1 MNTCLINPIKPT
13 VKVLLHTGGIMST
26 YSASLL
32 SPGTSCSGEGPK
44 VTTQPHT
51 LPQVNKKQR
60 RYNKRRGRQ
69 QQRSAN
75 PPHDHVIQAISTHQV
90 TGPKL
95 YSIAGSTIATFSEA
109 HVAAM
114 RGKNEVCLRI
124 TAEVDGRKVDPV

>member
-13 VKVLLHTGGIMST
+13 VEVLLHTGGIMST
-26 YSASLL
+26 YSDSLL

-75 PPHDHVIQAISTHQV
+75 PPHDHVIQAIAAHQV
-90 TGPKL
+90 
-95 YSIAGSTIATFSEA
+95 YSIAGSTIATFLEA

-114 RGKNEVCLRI
+114 RWKNEVCPRI